1 MQHSN
6 SKRSRKRIDYR
17 LLHHTGQVREK
28 TQLINDH
35 VSDSYSS
42 PDTTAQVKQPI
53 VAPHNQSDV
62 CYNVTGNRTT
72 SNSELNANSQYNLI
86 FQNLPMDDQSSE
98 SEDSKM
104 DALLLRQASNLGHDP
119 HEQAFHYEPPPQDSV
134 SSSHHNLS
142 SPQHDILLF
151 NHDVPSFEHDAL
163 LLEHDAPPPEHDA
176 PPPEHDAPPPEH
188 DAPPPEHDAPPPEHD
203 APPPE
208 HDAPPPEHDAPPPEQ
223 DAPLPEQDIS
233 TSHHGASTSHHGAS
247 TSYHGAS
254 TSHHGASTSHHGA
267 ST

>member
-42 PDTTAQVKQPI
+42 PDTTAQIEQPI
-53 VAPHNQSDV
+53 VAPHSESDV

-104 DALLLRQASNLGHDP
+104 DARLLRQASNLGHDP

-134 SSSHHNLS
+134 SSSHHNLLLS
-142 SPQHDILLF
+142 QHGVASLQHNAPPPQHDVLLF
-151 NHDVPSFEHDAL
+151 NHDVLSFEH
-163 LLEHDAPPPEHDA
+163 
-176 PPPEHDAPPPEH
+176 
-188 DAPPPEHDAPPPEHD
+188 
-203 APPPE
+203 
-208 HDAPPPEHDAPPPEQ
+208 
-223 DAPLPEQDIS
+223 
-233 TSHHGASTSHHGAS
+233 
-247 TSYHGAS
+247 
-254 TSHHGASTSHHGA
+254 
-267 ST
+267 